1 MEIGETLE
9 VRTRAAW
16 RAWLARNH
24 ARKKEIWLVYYAK
37 ASGKRTITYN
47 DSVDEAISFGWIDS
61 IQKTLSPESRAQRFT
76 PRRKGS
82 PVSEMNKA
90 RARRLVREGRM
101 TAAGRA
107 ALGSALRR
115 ERVVVTAF
123 VIEHPRGVF
132 LFDTGFSPEPR
143 KMVDLYK
150 PVYMRPIEEALRAAG
165 HGITD
170 VKLIANCHFHADH
183 AGGNRHFARTPI
195 FVQKRELAHARQEN
209 DYTHLPHVADFPG
222 AALEE
227 VDGDAEPWPGIQ
239 IVPTPGHS
247 PGHQSLV
254 VETT

>member
-115 ERVVVTAF
+115 ERLVVAPDV
-123 VIEHPRGVF
+123 R
-132 LFDTGFSPEPR
+132 R
-143 KMVDLYK
+143 
-150 PVYMRPIEEALRAAG
+150 ALRAEPGAW
-165 HGITD
+165 
-170 VKLIANCHFHADH
+170 A
-183 AGGNRHFARTPI
+183 RFARLPASYKRIRIGFIEGARGRPEVFATRLRY
-195 FVQKRELAHARQEN
+195 FVRITAQGKRYGMVR
-209 DYTHLPHVADFPG
+209 
-222 AALEE
+222 
-227 VDGDAEPWPGIQ
+227 
-239 IVPTPGHS
+239 S
-247 PGHQSLV
+247 
-254 VETT
+254 